1 MSNEDPINTSR
12 RQFMGTVPIVG
23 AAAALGLAGSAGAN
37 PLHPVPTSLQ
47 HRKAASAGAKLRKIG
62 LEEHFMIPEFVTY
75 LEDTKQ
81 NIRPDLFS
89 KALPALSDFGSGRL
103 DIMDANGIDY
113 VVLSLSGP
121 GVQVEKNTAY
131 ANKLARLCNDR
142 LAEQVHKRPDRYGG
156 FAHLA
161 LQDPVEAANE
171 LERCMT
177 RLGFKGALVNGATN
191 GIYLDDPA
199 YDVFWERVQALKA
212 PIYIHP
218 ANPFDHPAMYADHSE
233 LWGPTWSWAVET
245 CTHFMRLMFGG
256 VFDRFPDV
264 AIILGHMGET
274 LPIQP
279 WRLDSRYAI
288 SNQKHAIERK
298 PSEYIRRNLYLTTSG
313 VCSDSALRC
322 ALDAVGQDKVMF
334 SIDYPFE
341 STQVASEWID
351 KADISDAERA
361 GVAYQNATRL
371 LRI

>member
-1 MSNEDPINTSR
+1 MSQDDSINASR
-12 RQFMGTVPIVG
+12 RQFMGAVPLAG
-23 AAAALGLAGSAGAN
+23 AAAALGLSSQAHANPLAPARKNAATGSAG
-37 PLHPVPTSLQ
+37 S
-47 HRKAASAGAKLRKIG
+47 RLRKIG

-81 NIRPDLFS
+81 NIRPDLFG
-89 KALPALSDFGSGRL
+89 KALPALSDFGDRRL
-103 DIMDANGIDY
+103 EIMDKNGIDY

-142 LAEQVHKRPDRYGG
+142 LAEQVHKRPQRYGG

-161 LQDPVEAANE
+161 LQDPAEAANE

-177 RLGFKGALVNGATN
+177 QLGFKGALINGATN
-191 GIYLDDPA
+191 GVYLDDPA

-218 ANPFDHPAMYADHSE
+218 ANPFDHPAMYEGHPE

-245 CTHFMRLMFGG
+245 CTHFMRLMFSG

-274 LPIQP
+274 LPIQT

-288 SNQKHAIERK
+288 SNHRHEIKLA

-322 ALDAVGQDKVMF
+322 ALDSVGEDKVMF

-341 STQVASEWID
+341 STKVASEWID
-351 KADISDAERA
+351 KAAVSANEREGIA
-361 GVAYQNATRL
+361 WRNATRL
-371 LRI
+371 MRL